1 MQVRIGLRAVSI
13 LAIAAS
19 AFALLTWRLN
29 SASVPVAEVRVN
41 PVEYRVDAADA
52 PAHRSVEPHRSPMTS
67 GERLEEKD
75 RLVPPRAPSTRE
87 FSGFV
92 VTTAGSRLAQALLYV
107 RPRALLPG
115 EAEDS
120 IPQLVCKTDTEG
132 EFKTGLPMSW
142 IGTVV
147 HCAIVADESPVG
159 MGCYTAAAGQ
169 VIVVSNPFD
178 KPSFPARIRFDCQVD
193 RAGLLLT
200 SPDRLAAWGEAVW
213 EPHRE
218 KGRVHLVAP
227 PDQIVG
233 PVSMRIGSM
242 ESGSAIAVMERFD
255 FGSLSECMSA
265 CEAGLDVSCRVRD
278 VLVPQFEGKPVQRV
292 KIWARASVPAAGIWQ
307 DVHEGLVRCT
317 VNAQLEYHARGERQF
332 GGALLGQVDFARAPA
347 VVIWVA
353 EVDPRLETAVLVT
366 DPAGNA
372 VAGAIGAFDVVG
384 AMGVASGLDRR
395 FAQTGADGW
404 LRLSGLCRG
413 RYHVHVEAS
422 SFGEF
427 GETQVEIDVP
437 GPGVRC
443 VLPRVAN
450 VRLAPRFSDVP
461 LDVAGM
467 RAWYARRGE
476 RWTEATTPRWRF
488 TMLGV
493 IPSLPGGDYSFV
505 VSLPPFVGSADVRL
519 ESSAGLTDVL
529 VPMVDETVTR
539 GRLIDVSGRPIAG
552 RWVSALSDGA
562 GVGPTGPDWSMTRTD
577 ADGRFAVVLV
587 PGRSDRICV
596 WDEHGRNVQCSALP
610 GQAVVEVASAGNAK

>member
-1 MQVRIGLRAVSI
+1 MRISVRAVSI
-13 LAIAAS
+13 LAIATLAY
-19 AFALLTWRLN
+19 ALLTLRLDP
-29 SASVPVAEVRVN
+29 ASHPVTEVPVHS
-41 PVEYRVDAADA
+41 VEDRVDAADA
-52 PAHRSVEPHRSPMTS
+52 PGHRSVEPRRSPMTS
-67 GERLEEKD
+67 GEHLNEKD
-75 RLVPPRAPSTRE
+75 RLVTTRAPSTRE

-92 VTTAGSRLAQALLYV
+92 ITTAGSRLPSALLYI

-115 EAEDS
+115 ESEDS
-120 IPQLVCKTDTEG
+120 VPQVVCKTNNEG
-132 EFKTGLPMSW
+132 EFKTGLPMNW

-159 MGCYTAAAGQ
+159 MGSYTAAAGQ
-169 VIVVSNPFD
+169 VIVVSNPFA

-200 SPDRLAAWGEAVW
+200 SPDRLAGWGEAVW

-218 KGRVHLVAP
+218 NVRVQLVAP
-227 PDQIVG
+227 PDQILG

-242 ESGSAIAVMERFD
+242 GSGSAIAVMERFD

-265 CEAGLDVSCRVRD
+265 CEAGLEVPCRVRD

-292 KIWARASVPAAGIWQ
+292 KIWARASVPAAGAWQ

-317 VNAQLEYHARGERQF
+317 VNDQLDYHVRGERQF
-332 GGALLGQVDFARAPA
+332 GGALLGQVDFSSAPA
-347 VVIWVA
+347 VVMWAA
-353 EVDPRLETAVLVT
+353 ELDPKLETAMLVT

-395 FAQTGADGW
+395 FAHTGADGW

-413 RYHVHVEAS
+413 RYLVHVEAA

-427 GETQVEIDVP
+427 GETRVEIDVP
-437 GPGVRC
+437 GPDVRC

-450 VRLAPRFSDVP
+450 VRLAPRFADVP

-493 IPSLPGGDYSFV
+493 IPSLPAGDYSFV

-519 ESSAGLTDVL
+519 ESNSGLKDLL
-529 VPMVDETVTR
+529 VPMVDETVAR
-539 GRLIDVSGRPIAG
+539 GRLIDASARPIAG
-552 RWVSALSDGA
+552 RWVSALSEGE

-610 GQAVVEVASAGNAK
+610 GQSVVEVASSGNPK